1 MTQER
6 DAGFSFVE
14 VLVSLTLL
22 ALIVILLPGTIRLAA
37 RASIE
42 SAKLI
47 EASQGQNV
55 LGFIRQSIAETMP
68 LLEIDQEGVLSVAF
82 RGDAQS
88 VEYVAPLT
96 YGPAG
101 GGLYRMRIRFLQT
114 DSLVPTDNNA
124 WSSLMLDFAPYRRDS
139 KTFLES
145 RRLIEGVVS
154 GGIRY
159 FGLQTGSQLPQWS
172 SAWTRSDR
180 LPDLIEID
188 IKLQHPNAAAIGP
201 LRIEP
206 RLRRRD

>member
-47 EASQGQNV
+47 EASQGQNA

-68 LLEIDQEGVLSVAF
+68 ILEVDQEGALRVAF

-101 GGLYRMRIRFLQT
+101 GGLYRMRLRFVHN
-114 DSLVPTDNNA
+114 DGNA
-124 WSSLMLDFAPYRRDS
+124 RSSLMLDLAPYRRNFETVS
-139 KTFLES
+139 ES
-145 RRLIEGVVS
+145 RRLFESVAS
-154 GGIRY
+154 GDIRY
-159 FGLQTGSQLPQWS
+159 FGLQMGSPLPQWS

-188 IKLQHPNAAAIGP
+188 IKLQQPIVASIVP

>member
-22 ALIVILLPGTIRLAA
+22 ALIMILLPGTIRLAA
-37 RASIE
+37 RASTQ
-42 SAKLI
+42 SANI
-47 EASQGQNV
+47 IQSSQGAEV
-55 LGFIRQSIAETMP
+55 LGFIRKSISETLP
-68 LLEIDQEGVLSVAF
+68 ILESDEDGAISVAF
-82 RGDAQS
+82 HGEAQS
-88 VEYVAPLT
+88 VDYVAPLA

-101 GGLYRMRIRFLQT
+101 GGLYRMHLRFVQP
-114 DSLVPTDNNA
+114 DGEAS
-124 WSSLMLDFAPYRRDS
+124 SSLMLDLAPYQRGA
-139 KTFLES
+139 KTVPES
-145 RRLIEGVVS
+145 RRLIEGVAS
-154 GGIRY
+154 GAIRY
-159 FGLQTGSQLPQWS
+159 FGLAAGRQLPEWS

-188 IKLQHPNAAAIGP
+188 MKFEDSRAAAVAP

>member
-47 EASQGQNV
+47 ESTQGEDV
-55 LGFIRQSIAETMP
+55 LGFIRQTIAETVP
-68 LLEIDQEGVLSVAF
+68 ILESDQEGAVAVAF
-82 RGDAQS
+82 RGDAHS
-88 VEYVAPLT
+88 VDYVAPLT

-101 GGLYRMRIRFLQT
+101 GGLYRMRLRFVQN
-114 DSLVPTDNNA
+114 DGDA
-124 WSSLMLDFAPYRRDS
+124 RSSLMLDFAPYRRDFS
-139 KTFLES
+139 ALPES
-145 RRLIEGVVS
+145 RRLFESVAS
-154 GGIRY
+154 GDIRY
-159 FGLQTGSQLPQWS
+159 FGIQTGSPLPQWS

-180 LPDLIEID
+180 LPDLIAID
-188 IKLQHPNAAAIGP
+188 VKLPYPNAAAIVP